1 MKIGNYAVNFKLFE
15 NHSKDRIMFWS
26 DFYNQSATLYF
37 FKNDFNHTI
46 SFYQN
51 RPLFLLNIQTFFTGV

>member
-26 DFYNQSATLYF
+26 DFYNQSAVIYF
-37 FKNDFNHTI
+37 FKNDFSQTI

-51 RPLFLLNIQTFFTGV
+51 RPLFLLNVQTFFTGV